1 MPFMPTEEIVKLM
14 PKLLAGAK
22 NRLEPVLGYLTE
34 KKLVDPKVL
43 PEIEKAGHGML
54 TQGLMKAY
62 KIGEDKAAL
71 RVNYE
76 RMVDR
81 GALPTTRKPGA
92 GQFELTK
99 PTLIAKPGEP
109 LAMYKHIGASPA
121 VQGEWMFGANSNPVL
136 DAAEAGEK
144 MVSNMVRFQRALRP
158 FTKSW
163 KNPSKDPGFIQDVTN
178 GYKQALPHT
187 EELQKA
193 ALALEKLKRTRG
205 VSPTQIEEADALMRH
220 HLAAVEAIRIPIMQK
235 WAQRS
240 ASVRTMLAL
249 EPSRHPWVAPL
260 LHPEEVKA
268 VNSMRNMLNIIGKEA
283 KELKIPTIGAEY
295 VPHYMS
301 QLLAEF
307 GKRHKGLVTP
317 HLWQLPEAMKWTQ
330 RAPGSVQWW
339 PVAQSLEGYLPD
351 AFRKLAFS
359 RVNSK
364 WNPIWEK
371 LAKSD
376 PNGATYFKN
385 WLQQLEYGEGM
396 RSKLGAA
403 IDFGVGIEYLDKVGF
418 SASTAFKHLLKS
430 SRLIAAHPVATFKAL
445 PYTVRAIAEPILK
458 RAGIEESYASK
469 IAKSMLVQ
477 RAIFRGFSGMEA
489 NKGLGKYLFNM
500 VTSMPTSLVEAG
512 ERYTTIVASM
522 MKGMNKDLTL
532 NQTLRGVYGSM
543 LDVNFLGQ
551 VDRHM
556 WLKTPLARLFAL
568 FYYTP
573 LRVTETSLKQAIFSA
588 IPYKEVV
595 RSRNGM
601 YTAAWKMRKDAFGSP
616 YAYQALRMGAIL
628 YGAEKLANAYD
639 TSVWHWMAFHI
650 PSIREGL
657 WGSQPVVP
665 PPLDIAQ
672 KGYQLGGGVEGYM
685 AALADHFG
693 MYSAQKLARMIYGE
707 SADIPKIYQGEAISP
722 QVRYWLSLPSISSLE
737 NTRQQKGPARQKY
750 VASQRKKTAEK
761 NKWNPVY
768 QTMEAFK
775 NFLGY
780 AADELSR

>member
-34 KKLVDPKVL
+34 KKLVDPKFL
-43 PEIEKAGHGML
+43 PEVEKAGHNML

-62 KIGEDKAAL
+62 KIGEDKAAM

-76 RMVDR
+76 RLLDR
-81 GALPTTRKPGA
+81 GSLPTARVPGA

-99 PTLIAKPGEP
+99 PTLIAKPGAP
-109 LAMYKHIGASPA
+109 IAMYKHVGASPA
-121 VQGEWMFGANSNPVL
+121 VQGEWMFGAEGNPVL

-144 MVSNMVRFQRALRP
+144 LVSNLVRFQKALRP
-158 FTKSW
+158 FTKKW
-163 KNPSKDPGFIQDVTN
+163 KNPAKDPEFIKDVTEA
-178 GYKQALPHT
+178 YRLALPHT
-187 EELQKA
+187 EKLQEA
-193 ALALEKLKRTRG
+193 ALALEKLKRTKAG
-205 VSPTQIEEADALMRH
+205 GTALEEADAAMRQ
-220 HLAAVEAIRIPIMQK
+220 HLAAVEAIRVPVMQK

-249 EPSRHPWVAPL
+249 EPTRHPWVAPL
-260 LHPEEVKA
+260 LHPEEVQA
-268 VNSMRNMLNIIGKEA
+268 VNAMRNMLDIIGKEA
-283 KELKIPTIGAEY
+283 KELKIPIIGNEY

-317 HLWQLPEAMKWTQ
+317 HLWQLPESMKWTQ
-330 RAPGSVQWW
+330 RAAGSNQWW

-359 RVNSK
+359 RVNRK

-396 RSKLGAA
+396 RSKLGQA

-430 SRLIAAHPVATFKAL
+430 SRLIAMHPVATFKAL
-445 PYTVRAIAEPILK
+445 PYTVRAIAEPVLR

-477 RAIFRGFSGMEA
+477 RALFRGFSGMEA
-489 NKGLGKYLFNM
+489 SKGLGKYLFN
-500 VTSMPTSLVEAG
+500 VATSMPTSLVEAG
-512 ERYTTIVASM
+512 ERYTTIVASL
-522 MKGMNKDLTL
+522 MKGMNKNLTL
-532 NQTLRGVYGSM
+532 DQTLRGVYGSM

-573 LRVTETSLKQAIFSA
+573 LRVTETSLKQAIFSV
-588 IPYKEVV
+588 IPYKEVI
-595 RSRNGM
+595 RSRDGM
-601 YTAAWKMRKDAFGSP
+601 YRAAWKMRRDAFGSP

-657 WGSQPVVP
+657 WGAQPVTP

-672 KGYQLGGGVEGYM
+672 RGYQLGGGVEGYT

-707 SADIPKIYQGEAISP
+707 DADIPKIYQGEAINP
-722 QVRYWLSLPSISSLE
+722 QVRYWLSLPSISALE
-737 NTRQQKGPARQKY
+737 RERDIRRPAREKR
-750 VASQRKKTAEK
+750 VARERQRLAEK
-761 NKWNPVY
+761 NKWNPVF
-768 QTMEAFK
+768 QAMEAFK

-780 AADELSR
+780 AAEELTK